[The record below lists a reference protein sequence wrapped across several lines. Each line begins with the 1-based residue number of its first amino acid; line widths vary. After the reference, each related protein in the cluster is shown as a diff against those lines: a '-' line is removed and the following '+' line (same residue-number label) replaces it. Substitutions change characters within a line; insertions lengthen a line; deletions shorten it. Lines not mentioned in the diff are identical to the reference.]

1 MAIGIAS
8 VVDNGNGTATI
19 TAAGASSGGATITAY
34 TAAVTSLLTLP
45 QAWTSAGTC
54 TGNSTIIAT
63 LAPGF
68 YFVTLTDSGG
78 TLPALSA
85 WIHCSNAPLDNWDA
99 CQLSIQATIQALGLT
114 FGGVTIPNTQIQIRK
129 FPVVLVGDTTPLIL
143 IGPARETA
151 DPTAGVTDKDDIG
164 YGIIVSV
171 NWQSNQDITATQM
184 PDELLAR
191 QRIRKAFHNQAL
203 VASGNILAWKTV
215 VEPGPPYD
223 YDAWGKNLDAG
234 AIVIRAT
241 CRETR
246 GLT

>member
-1 MAIGIAS
+1 MW
-8 VVDNGNGTATI
+8 ATSY
-19 TAAGASSGGATITAY
+19 AAH
-34 TAAVTSLLTLP
+34 P
-45 QAWTSAGTC
+45 DWT
-54 TGNSTIIAT
+54 
-63 LAPGF
+63 
-68 YFVTLTDSGG
+68 
-78 TLPALSA
+78 
-85 WIHCSNAPLDNWDA
+85 DA
-99 CQLSIQATIQALGLT
+99 
-114 FGGVTIPNTQIQIRK
+114 R
-129 FPVVLVGDTTPLIL
+129 
-143 IGPARETA
+143 TA

-171 NWQSNQDITATQM
+171 NWQSNQDITYTQM

-203 VASGNILAWKTV
+203 VSSGTILAGKPWSSRDNA
-215 VEPGPPYD
+215 YD